1 MEADSTDSSNGAA
14 QYQRERLLYSGRE
27 DRAVTAQYCSRE
39 YRSYCPVAES
49 AEFAACYR
57 EDKGYCTEEEST
69 YKGYCTV
76 AEST

>member
-1 MEADSTDSSNGAA
+1 MVLHSIT
-14 QYQRERLLYSGRE
+14 ERGYCTVAERIE
-27 DRAVTAQYCSRE
+27 VTAQYCSRE
-39 YRSYCPVAES
+39 YRSYCTVAES

-57 EDKGYCTEEEST
+57 EDKGYCTEEECT